1 MEEYL
6 SNALKL
12 HPNSLFLLFIFIVP
26 VWSHADEP
34 LTWGYGHFP
43 PYLYIQEDGKPHGPY
58 ADIVKGI
65 FKHAGIEYKSL
76 LAPNRRLRKMMTS
89 GLIDFAVSPKYNLGE
104 STSFYYSRAKV
115 ATIDLRVYWIG
126 ENPVITK
133 ASDLNNQSV
142 IMISSY
148 EYSGL
153 RNYIENPDN
162 NVDLAVDVEDHE
174 RALLA
179 LSLKRGTYLLAY
191 RAPVDLIQLEM
202 NIQELNSFPLIQTDM
217 YLIINKSVK
226 NSRQIMDKLET
237 SYSTLNANKLN
248 N

>member
-43 PYLYIQEDGKPHGPY
+43 PYLYMQEDGQPHGPY
-58 ADIVKGI
+58 ADIVKSI
-65 FKHAGIEYKSL
+65 FKHAGIEYKAL
-76 LAPNRRLRKMMTS
+76 LAPNRRLRKMMSS
-89 GLIDFAVSPKYNLGE
+89 GLIDFAVSPNYGPGD
-104 STSFYYSRAKV
+104 STGFYYSRAKV
-115 ATIDLRVYWIG
+115 AKIDLRVYWIG
-126 ENPVITK
+126 DQPVITK

-153 RNYIENPDN
+153 RDHIENPNN
-162 NVDLAVDVEDHE
+162 NVNLAVDVEDHE

-202 NIQELNSFPLIQTDM
+202 NIQGLNSFPIIQTDM
-217 YLIINKSVK
+217 YLMINKSVK
-226 NSRQIMDKLET
+226 NSRQIMDRLET
-237 SYSTLNANKLN
+237 SYSVLNANKFSD
-248 N
+248 